1 MADIYTPFHDAL
13 RSAITTAWTDVAA
26 NGVYLDVQLAHFPFE
41 RKAEAGQLP
50 LAYIEYTLAEDT
62 RWGLA
67 NRSESGPVSVYYVCK
82 DSTLVESG
90 VLGTKLEALRAQI
103 RSGDLGANAQ
113 VLTNPTCSV
122 SANLAP
128 NRYFA
133 NSQRPYWAGE
143 VRFTVLIGEAE

>member
-13 RSAITTAWTDVAA
+13 RAAINTVWTETTT

-41 RKAEAGQLP
+41 RKAEAGELP
-50 LAYIEYTLAEDT
+50 LAYIEYNLAEDA

-67 NRSESGPVSVYYVCK
+67 NRSESGPVSVYYICA

-90 VLGTKLEALRAQI
+90 VLGTKLEALRALL
-103 RSGDLGANAQ
+103 RSGDLGSSAQ
-113 VLTNPTCSV
+113 VLTNPQCSI

-133 NSQRPYWAGE
+133 NSQRPYWAGA
-143 VRFTVLIGEAE
+143 VTFTVLIGEAE

>member
-13 RSAITTAWTDVAA
+13 RSAISTAWPEVVA

-41 RKAEAGQLP
+41 RKADAGQLP
-50 LAYIEYTLAEDT
+50 LSYIEYALQDDE

-67 NRSESGPVSVYYVCK
+67 NASESGPCSVYYICK

-103 RSGDLGANAQ
+103 RSGDLGTAAQ
-113 VLTNPTCSV
+113 VLNKPQCSV
-122 SANLAP
+122 SANLPP

-133 NSQRPYWAGE
+133 MSQRPYWAGA
-143 VRFTVLIGEAE
+143 VTFRVLIGEAE

>member
-13 RSAITTAWTDVAA
+13 RSAINTAWTDVTA
-26 NGVYLDVQLAHFPFE
+26 NGIYLDVQLAHVPWDE
-41 RKAEAGQLP
+41 KAAAGGLP
-50 LAYIEYTLAEDT
+50 LAYIEYDLREDA

-67 NRSESGPVSVYYVCK
+67 NRSESGPVSVYYICK

-113 VLTNPTCSV
+113 VLNNPQCSV
-122 SANLAP
+122 SANLPA

-133 NSQRPYWAGE
+133 MTQRPYWAGR
-143 VRFTVLIGEAE
+143 VMFDVLIGEAE

>member
-13 RSAITTAWTDVAA
+13 RSAIGTVWTDVPAK
-26 NGVYLDVQLAHFPFE
+26 GIYLDVQLMRVPW
-41 RKAEAGQLP
+41 EAKVAAGGLP
-50 LAYIEYTLAEDT
+50 LAFVEYVLRPDP

-67 NRSESGPVSVYYVCK
+67 NRSESGQVTVYYLCA

-122 SANLAP
+122 SAGLPP
-128 NRYFA
+128 NQYFGQ
-133 NSQRPYWAGE
+133 SDRPYWAGAVSFE
-143 VRFTVLIGEAE
+143 VLIGELE

>member
-1 MADIYTPFHDAL
+1 MADIYTPLNDAL
-13 RSAITTAWTDVAA
+13 RAAIATACPEVVA
-26 NGVYLDVQLAHFPFE
+26 NGVYLDVQLAHIPFE
-41 RKAEAGQLP
+41 KKAEDGQLP
-50 LAYIEYTLAEDT
+50 LAYIEYDLRTDD

-67 NRSESGPVSVYYVCK
+67 NRSDSGPCSVYYICK

-103 RSGDLGANAQ
+103 RSGDLGTAAQ

-122 SANLAP
+122 SANLPP

-133 NSQRPYWAGE
+133 NSQRPYWAGA
-143 VRFTVLIGEAE
+143 VTFTVLVGEAE

>member
-13 RSAITTAWTDVAA
+13 RAAIGAVWTETLT
-26 NGVYLDVQLAHFPFE
+26 NGIYLDVQLSHLSFE
-41 RKAEAGQLP
+41 KKAEAGLP
-50 LAYIEYTLAEDT
+50 LAYIEYDLRTDD

-67 NRSESGPVSVYYVCK
+67 NRSESGPVSVYYICK

-90 VLGTKLEALRAQI
+90 VLGTKLEALRALI

-113 VLTNPTCSV
+113 VLTNPQCSV
-122 SANLAP
+122 SANLPP

-133 NSQRPYWAGE
+133 NSQRPYWAGA
-143 VRFTVLIGEAE
+143 VTFTVLVGEAE

>member
-1 MADIYTPFHDAL
+1 MADIYTPLHDAL
-13 RSAITTAWTDVAA
+13 RTAIAAAWPEVVA
-26 NGVYLDVQLAHFPFE
+26 NGVYLDVQLAHVPFE
-41 RKAEAGQLP
+41 AKAAAGLP
-50 LAYIEYTLAEDT
+50 LAYIEYNLTEDA

-90 VLGTKLEALRAQI
+90 VLGTKLEALRAQL

-122 SANLAP
+122 SANLPP

-133 NSQRPYWAGE
+133 MAQRPYWAGA
-143 VRFTVLIGEAE
+143 VTFTVLIGEAE